1 MSEQLKFLASMF
13 KMCMSEFDM
22 VMGPETIMTIFRLIG
37 ERQGEAIEKRM
48 REKFNV
54 KEWTPSDFANYIVK
68 DVFEPALGEGGA
80 EVIVSSDNE
89 LIIKFKICPFEK
101 AGIDISK
108 KFYCTYTEGLT
119 ENSAKK
125 AFGDAEIISE
135 DLKSNG
141 APICTIKI
149 KIKQ

>member
-1 MSEQLKFLASMF
+1 MPDQLKFIASMF
-13 KMCMSEFDM
+13 KMCIKEFDA
-22 VMGPETIMTIFRLIG
+22 VMGPESIQTIFRLIG

-54 KEWTPSDFANYIVK
+54 DKWTIDKFTEYLIK
-68 DVFEPALGEGGA
+68 DVFMPALGEDGA
-80 EVIVSSDNE
+80 EITITDDNE

-125 AFGDAEIISE
+125 AFGNAEIIDE
-135 DLKSNG
+135 KLKSDG
-141 APICTIKI
+141 APECIIKI
-149 KIKQ
+149 KIKS